1 MFDRAE
7 VEAAVAAKNA
17 AQSRSFSAMAE
28 FFTDDAVLV
37 DSGAGRFEGRAALE
51 KFLATSDALTR
62 GWSMPVEWVAIDGN
76 RVTVKLAMRLP
87 GRRADGSYRDVPAVS
102 LLVYAGAGRFSSQ
115 EDFYSS
121 SKLAELL
128 HEDP

>member
-1 MFDRAE
+1 MFDRSE
-7 VEAAVAAKNA
+7 VEAAVTAKNA

-37 DSGAGRFEGRAALE
+37 DSGAGRFEGREAIDN
-51 KFLATSDALTR
+51 FLAKSDELTQ
-62 GWSMPVEWVAIDGN
+62 GWSMPVEWVAIDGD

-102 LLVYAGAGRFSSQ
+102 LLVYAGSGRFSSQ

-121 SKLAELL
+121 AALAELL
-128 HEDP
+128 RES

>member
-1 MFDRAE
+1 MFDRGE
-7 VEAAVAAKNA
+7 VAAAVTAKNA

-37 DSGAGRFEGRAALE
+37 DSGAGRFEGREAIDN
-51 KFLATSDALTR
+51 FLAKSDELTQ

-102 LLVYAGAGRFSSQ
+102 LLVYAGSGRFSSQ

-121 SKLAELL
+121 AVLAELL
-128 HEDP
+128 RES